1 MVCVLKRF
9 DRAQRVADAIQ
20 RIVAEALQAEIK
32 DFDFSRVTVTRC
44 EITRDLSEA
53 TVTYSVLGSDDDR
66 RRCAGNLSKV
76 AGVLQRLVGD
86 GLTLRTTPHLR
97 FKYDE
102 SVIEAARL
110 DELFNL
116 IERERTGDE

>member
-1 MVCVLKRF
+1 MAYAVKQF

-20 RIVAEALQAEIK
+20 RIVAEALQGEIK

-44 EITRDLSEA
+44 EITRDLSET
-53 TVTYSVLGSDDDR
+53 TVLYSVLGTDNDR
-66 RRCAGNLSKV
+66 RTCAGNLSKV
-76 AGVLQRLVGD
+76 AGVIQRLIGD
-86 GLTLRTTPHLR
+86 GLTLRNTPHLR

-116 IERERTGDE
+116 IERERTDDE